1 MSCRQYNKRRE
12 AFTLVELLV
21 VITIIGMLVALMVPA
36 VNAAREAA
44 RRASC
49 INQQRELYL
58 AVELYTSTRG
68 DYPSAVT
75 LTERNWVVTIL
86 DNLGRGDLA
95 KKCIQ
100 GVPADAKVHIAQF
113 VCPSDIP
120 DNPAA
125 PALSYVGNSQIFT
138 EPEAGGKTN
147 RVSPS
152 EILATAIMP
161 LITERKFVDDN
172 NPRLW
177 FDTTAANVTFDP
189 SGPIA
194 GVKVNAQISN
204 ESHPGG
210 VVVTFCGGN
219 VKFLPSDLLFHDD
232 GTIWETGDQADPGGG
247 GQIGP

>member
-1 MSCRQYNKRRE
+1 
-12 AFTLVELLV
+12 V

-58 AVELYTSTRG
+58 AVELYTSSRG

-75 LTERNWVVTIL
+75 LTGRNWVATIL

-100 GVPADAKVHIAQF
+100 DVPADVKVHIAQF
-113 VCPSDIP
+113 ICPSDIP
-120 DNPAA
+120 DNPSAA
-125 PALSYVGNSQIFT
+125 ALSYVGNALIFT
-138 EPEAGGKTN
+138 VPEDGGPTN

-152 EILATAIMP
+152 EILATAITP
-161 LITERKFVDDN
+161 LLSERKFMDSN

-177 FDTTAANVTFDP
+177 FDTTAANITFIP
-189 SGPIA
+189 QGPIA
-194 GVKVNAQISN
+194 GVKANAQVSN

-232 GTIWETGDQADPGGG
+232 GTIWETD
-247 GQIGP
+247 GQ